1 MRMRFRRSTAAG
13 ESPALDVYDVACLA
27 GGVPRVVDSAVIALA
42 ERGLVVVR
50 ASRVRAVGAA
60 ERGRQGA
67 PPPAHPVERALLAAC
82 PPEGSRGLT
91 RLRAILTRS
100 PEVDALVL
108 RLADEGLVAGA
119 RGRPTLAGRRLLA
132 AAERDGSFP
141 AYVFAGAAV
150 LPDGPVRQGVISAAP
165 APSGLGRALIRL
177 GNALDRDADPGGG
190 EGDGCDASGGTGGGA
205 SGGSSGGFGCG
216 GGSGGGD

>member
-1 MRMRFRRSTAAG
+1 MWMRFRRSSAVG
-13 ESPALDVYDVACLA
+13 EPPALDVYDVACLA

-50 ASRVRAVGAA
+50 ASRVRAVGAD

-82 PPEGSRGLT
+82 PPEGSRGIT

-100 PEVDALVL
+100 PEIDALVL

-119 RGRPTLAGRRLLA
+119 RGRSTLAGRRRLA
-132 AAERDGSFP
+132 AAERDGRLP
-141 AYVFAGAAV
+141 AYVFGGAAV
-150 LPDGPVRQGVISAAP
+150 LPDGPVRQGIIDAAP
-165 APSGLGRALIRL
+165 APSGLGRAMIRL
-177 GNALDRDADPGGG
+177 GNAVDRDTDSGGG
-190 EGDGCDASGGTGGGA
+190 EGDGGGSSGGSSEGSG
-205 SGGSSGGFGCG
+205 GGSSGGFGCG

>member
-1 MRMRFRRSTAAG
+1 MRVRFRRSTAAG
-13 ESPALDVYDVACLA
+13 EWPALDVYDVACLA

-50 ASRVRAVGAA
+50 ASRVRAVSAA

-82 PPEGSRGLT
+82 PPEGSRGIT

-100 PEVDALVL
+100 QEVDALVL
-108 RLADEGLVAGA
+108 RLTDEGLVAGA

-165 APSGLGRALIRL
+165 APSGLGRATVRL
-177 GNALDRDADPGGG
+177 GHALDRDTDSGGG
-190 EGDGCDASGGTGGGA
+190 GDCGGSSGGSGGSG
-205 SGGSSGGFGCG
+205 GGSSGGFGCG